1 MPKTNAPAPPYI
13 SSRFCAAPTLST
25 LPPHILL
32 HIIYLTFPQSSLPG
46 LHKFERQR
54 KTLYW
59 LSISLR
65 LVDRTLYTACM
76 HVLRSTHIPAYDGL
90 VRVPY
95 TSDPFPLLVPQV
107 QIMSPSPYAS
117 VPVQNQNQPQPTSP
131 LSTIQRETAV
141 LDKFI
146 ALKVREDVWADDSTL
161 HLERDEAYKD
171 LFDHAQPCARLE
183 DLVRVYGV
191 QSGAVCVGN
200 TPEENTETL
209 LLDVEASVP
218 SRPQQEPNTES
229 KLRFSPSGSAY
240 SIPAPA
246 STRSLTHS
254 TTPAVH
260 ASTVPTHQ
268 PSPVPTKPTFLSLF
282 KSKSKSKSKSSSPSP
297 SSPSSTHIST
307 TRPPKPKPIPIS
319 KLTITL
325 TPRSANLVLAD
336 RTSRRTIASTHR
348 TRDEELESVAR
359 RLVHAL
365 REREA
370 A

>member
-1 MPKTNAPAPPYI
+1 
-13 SSRFCAAPTLST
+13 
-25 LPPHILL
+25 
-32 HIIYLTFPQSSLPG
+32 
-46 LHKFERQR
+46 
-54 KTLYW
+54 
-59 LSISLR
+59 
-65 LVDRTLYTACM
+65 M

-90 VRVPY
+90 VKVPY

-107 QIMSPSPYAS
+107 QIMNPSPYAS

-191 QSGAVCVGN
+191 QSGVVCV
-200 TPEENTETL
+200 
-209 LLDVEASVP
+209 V
-218 SRPQQEPNTES
+218 
-229 KLRFSPSGSAY
+229 
-240 SIPAPA
+240 
-246 STRSLTHS
+246 RSLTHS

-297 SSPSSTHIST
+297 SSPSSTHPST
-307 TRPPKPKPIPIS
+307 TRPPRPKPIPIS

-325 TPRSANLVLAD
+325 APRSANLVLAD
-336 RTSRRTIASTHR
+336 RASRRTIASTHR
-348 TRDEELESVAR
+348 TRDEELETVAR

-365 REREA
+365 REQEA
-370 A
+370 T